1 MTINENLRDQIKTYE
16 DACALKGIQPLTL
29 AAFTA
34 LPESQQQ
41 AAFSRHKIEII
52 VEVLKQGRE
61 FDWSDYDQ
69 RKYYPWFDMET
80 YNDGRANDGFVL
92 SRVLNAY
99 VLTAVGSRLCYFSRE
114 DAQYV
119 ATQFLE
125 DYKAFMK

>member
-1 MTINENLRDQIKTYE
+1 MTINENLKDQIKNYE
-16 DACALKGIQPLTL
+16 DACALKGIQPLTIT
-29 AAFTA
+29 AFAA

-41 AAFSRHKIEII
+41 AAFSRHKIETI

-61 FDWSDYDQ
+61 FDWSDHDQ

-92 SRVLNAY
+92 YVLNDY
-99 VLTAVGSRLCYFSRE
+99 CGCTYVGSRLCYFSRE

-119 ATQFLE
+119 ATHFLE